1 MRHLPLLSLVSV
13 IILSGCAGQQNRD
26 NEHQWNQEIQSET
39 RSDQIRT
46 TEMKDRLRITIEER
60 TLYSSGQASLSKAG
74 RAALDSIVPTLQQAS
89 DHRIEVDGYTDD
101 IPYGS
106 HAQGKYKNNWE
117 LAAARAAGVVQYLQ
131 QKGVSPSR
139 MTTVGHGQYSPTAD
153 NSSAEGRAENRHTV
167 IDLIPSDGN

>member
-1 MRHLPLLSLVSV
+1 MRMKTIALFMAIVAV
-13 IILSGCAGQQNRD
+13 TGCAAQKNRN
-26 NEHQWNQEIQSET
+26 NEHQWSQDLRASSNPS
-39 RSDQIRT
+39 QIRT

-60 TLYSSGQASLSKAG
+60 TLYPSGQASLSKAG
-74 RAALDSIVPTLQQAS
+74 RAALDSILPTLQQAS

-106 HAQGKYKNNWE
+106 HSQGKFKNNWE

-131 QKGVSPSR
+131 QKGISPSR

-153 NSSAEGRAENRHTV
+153 NSSPEGRAENRHTV

>member
-1 MRHLPLLSLVSV
+1 MHFKKGLVLIALLAMT
-13 IILSGCAGQQNRD
+13 GCAAQKNRN
-26 NEHQWNQEIQSET
+26 NEHQWSQDLHASTNPS
-39 RSDQIRT
+39 QIRT